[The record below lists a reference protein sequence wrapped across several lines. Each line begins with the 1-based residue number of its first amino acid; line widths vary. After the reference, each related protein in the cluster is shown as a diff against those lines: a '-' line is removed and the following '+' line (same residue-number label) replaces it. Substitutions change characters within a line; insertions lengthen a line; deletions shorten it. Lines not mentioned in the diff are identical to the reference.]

1 MADEH
6 KTVEL
11 VAPGIIKAV
20 LPSAEPAK
28 VGDAFAAPVK
38 TEEESRVTQGQ
49 RDINRLWE
57 STQAGLATLIVRV
70 VVVVSAVLS
79 LIPFLPWA
87 VDRHMAIA
95 LAAFTLL
102 STIAGTV
109 IGFYFGRTNHQRTGG
124 VGGSDAGR

>member
-20 LPSAEPAK
+20 LPPAEPAK

-38 TEEESRVTQGQ
+38 TEEESRITLGQ
-49 RDINRLWE
+49 RNINLLWE
-57 STQAGLATLIVRV
+57 STQSGLATFIVRIV
-70 VVVVSAVLS
+70 ILVSAMLS
-79 LIPFLPWA
+79 LIPFVPWA
-87 VDRHMAIA
+87 VDRHMAVA

-109 IGFYFGRTNHQRTGG
+109 IGFYFGRTNHQRIGG
-124 VGGSDAGR
+124 VGGSDVGR